1 MADSNTSLDFS
12 NLENLLQDKVHPV
25 EDRQKKNELF
35 KAFLSEVLSETLQSP
50 EIENIGKY
58 SFEIREVNITEEFE
72 SLVDRNGGSGKINS
86 EDKVY
91 SSMLNGERLFLF
103 TDKWFD
109 NLGLIRHDQKYD
121 LAYLHDLKYF
131 TTVLAVNFEKAF
143 IRVSCWKNQD
153 SRKKIL
159 SNKKST
165 SFIGQ
170 NSIDL
175 KTDDMK
181 QMGYFAKFEIRSNA
195 NVYTDPFQIWISG
208 KLMEQI
214 NLEPLQVLRMIN
226 GMDIFDM
233 TPEEYEQWQK
243 EISDLI
249 TEDLIKEIEKKST
262 GKIKRSSSGNI
273 TRLYREIIMKKNALY
288 IHGFMGNPKGG
299 TFETLKK
306 TLTKW
311 NIHSIP
317 FPDLHTDVKK
327 TQCLIRD
334 YCKSEKV
341 DLLIGA
347 SLGAFYVL
355 QYEEIIDKLVINP
368 CLYPSIE
375 IPKLRDRSTG
385 NPIILSD
392 KVLADFREMEKYK
405 DIPEEQKRRSFG
417 IFAKDDEL
425 FHFKDSFDKL
435 FQYKEDFYQNS
446 ILIKGHHSIEEEYLA
461 DGLKQAEKYF

>member
-1 MADSNTSLDFS
+1 MSDSNTSLDFS
-12 NLENLLQDKVHPV
+12 NLVNLLQDKVHPV

-35 KAFLSEVLSETLQSP
+35 KDFLSDVLSTTLWFLETK
-50 EIENIGKY
+50 NIGKY

-91 SSMLNGERLFLF
+91 SSMLNGERFFLF

-109 NLGLIRHDQKYD
+109 NLGLIRHDQQYD

-143 IRVSCWKNQD
+143 IRVSWRQNQD

-170 NSIDL
+170 NSIYL

-214 NLEPLQVLRMIN
+214 NLEPLQILRLRDEPEGIL
-226 GMDIFDM
+226 DM

-243 EISDLI
+243 YIAERIPA
-249 TEDLIKEIEKKST
+249 IK
-262 GKIKRSSSGNI
+262 KRALE
-273 TRLYREIIMKKNALY
+273 RLRNPPRE
-288 IHGFMGNPKGG
+288 
-299 TFETLKK
+299 
-306 TLTKW
+306 
-311 NIHSIP
+311 S
-317 FPDLHTDVKK
+317 
-327 TQCLIRD
+327 IRD
-334 YCKSEKV
+334 YIEK
-341 DLLIGA
+341 
-347 SLGAFYVL
+347 
-355 QYEEIIDKLVINP
+355 
-368 CLYPSIE
+368 
-375 IPKLRDRSTG
+375 
-385 NPIILSD
+385 
-392 KVLADFREMEKYK
+392 
-405 DIPEEQKRRSFG
+405 
-417 IFAKDDEL
+417 
-425 FHFKDSFDKL
+425 
-435 FQYKEDFYQNS
+435 
-446 ILIKGHHSIEEEYLA
+446 
-461 DGLKQAEKYF
+461 

>member
-35 KAFLSEVLSETLQSP
+35 KDFLSEVLSETLRSP

-109 NLGLIRHDQKYD
+109 NLGLIRHDQQYD

-143 IRVSCWKNQD
+143 IRVSCRQNQE

-195 NVYTDPFQIWISG
+195 NVYTAPFQIWISG

-214 NLEPLQVLRMIN
+214 NLEPLQVLR
-226 GMDIFDM
+226 
-233 TPEEYEQWQK
+233 T
-243 EISDLI
+243 
-249 TEDLIKEIEKKST
+249 
-262 GKIKRSSSGNI
+262 SGYSGI
-273 TRLYREIIMKKNALY
+273 Y
-288 IHGFMGNPKGG
+288 IRHD
-299 TFETLKK
+299 
-306 TLTKW
+306 
-311 NIHSIP
+311 S
-317 FPDLHTDVKK
+317 
-327 TQCLIRD
+327 
-334 YCKSEKV
+334 
-341 DLLIGA
+341 
-347 SLGAFYVL
+347 
-355 QYEEIIDKLVINP
+355 
-368 CLYPSIE
+368 
-375 IPKLRDRSTG
+375 
-385 NPIILSD
+385 
-392 KVLADFREMEKYK
+392 
-405 DIPEEQKRRSFG
+405 RR
-417 IFAKDDEL
+417 I
-425 FHFKDSFDKL
+425 
-435 FQYKEDFYQNS
+435 
-446 ILIKGHHSIEEEYLA
+446 
-461 DGLKQAEKYF
+461 